1 MEARTVAAGGVFM
14 GHVEHSAT
22 CAAPAGFAFAYVA
35 DYRNVPKW
43 MFGIR
48 HFTPVG
54 EQTFGVGAVF
64 DTALHLGPTT
74 LHLRADTTEWI
85 DGARVTMRAI
95 KGIEGA
101 IRWDFEA
108 VGDVATEVS
117 ATADYRVPGGLA
129 GRALDRVIR
138 AFIGPAIRH
147 TEKHLRE
154 KIETSYQESL
164 GKGS

>member
-1 MEARTVAAGGVFM
+1 M
-14 GHVEHSAT
+14 GHVEHSAA
-22 CAAPAGFAFAYVA
+22 CKAPADFAFGYVA
-35 DYRNVPKW
+35 DYRNVPRW

-54 EQTFGVGAVF
+54 EQTSGVGAVF

-74 LHLRADTTEWI
+74 LHLRADTIEWLE
-85 DGARVTMRAI
+85 GARITMRAI
-95 KGIEGA
+95 KGIEGS

-108 VGDVATEVS
+108 IDPDTTNVG

-129 GRALDRVIR
+129 GRVLDRVIQ

-154 KIETSYQESL
+154 QIETSYRES
-164 GKGS
+164 GRRPE

>member
-1 MEARTVAAGGVFM
+1 M
-14 GHVEHSAT
+14 GHVEHSAA
-22 CAAPAGFAFAYVA
+22 CKAPVDFTFTYVA

-54 EQTFGVGAVF
+54 DQTFGVGAVF

-85 DGARVTMRAI
+85 DGSRVTMRAI
-95 KGIEGA
+95 KGIEGS

-108 VGDVATEVS
+108 LSPETTKVS
-117 ATADYRVPGGLA
+117 ATADYRVPGGFA
-129 GRALDRVIR
+129 GRFLDRVIQ

-154 KIETSYQESL
+154 QIETSYRQSL
-164 GKGS
+164 AHPD

>member
-1 MEARTVAAGGVFM
+1 M

-22 CAAPAGFAFAYVA
+22 CAAPVDFVFTYVA
-35 DYRNVPKW
+35 DYRNVPNW

-54 EQTFGVGAVF
+54 EQTSGVGAVF

-74 LHLRADTTEWI
+74 LHLRADTIEWI

-95 KGIEGA
+95 KGIEGR
-101 IRWDFEA
+101 IRWDFATLGAEA
-108 VGDVATEVS
+108 TKVS

-129 GRALDRVIR
+129 GRALDRVIQ
-138 AFIGPAIRH
+138 AFIGPAVRH
-147 TEKHLRE
+147 TEKNLRE
-154 KIETSYQESL
+154 KIETSYRESL
-164 GKGS
+164 RKDS

>member
-1 MEARTVAAGGVFM
+1 M

-22 CAAPAGFAFAYVA
+22 CAAPVDFAFTYVA
-35 DYRNVPKW
+35 DYRNVPEW

-48 HFTPVG
+48 HFTPAG
-54 EQTFGVGAVF
+54 EQTSGVGAVF

-74 LHLRADTTEWI
+74 LHLRADTTEWV

-95 KGIEGA
+95 KGIEGTV
-101 IRWDFEA
+101 RWDFASLGEE
-108 VGDVATEVS
+108 VTKVS

-129 GRALDRVIR
+129 GRALDRIIQ

-164 GKGS
+164 PKDS

>member
-1 MEARTVAAGGVFM
+1 M

-22 CAAPAGFAFAYVA
+22 CKAPVDYAFTYVE
-35 DYRNVPKW
+35 DYRNVPEW
-43 MFGIR
+43 MYGIR

-54 EQTFGVGAVF
+54 EQTSGVGSVF

-74 LHLRADTTEWI
+74 LHLRTDTIEWMA
-85 DGARVTMRAI
+85 GSRVTMRAI
-95 KGIEGA
+95 KGIEGT
-101 IRWDFEA
+101 IRWDFASLGPETTK
-108 VGDVATEVS
+108 VT

-129 GRALDRVIR
+129 GRALDRVIQ
-138 AFIGPAIRH
+138 AFMGPAIRH

-164 GKGS
+164 RDGS